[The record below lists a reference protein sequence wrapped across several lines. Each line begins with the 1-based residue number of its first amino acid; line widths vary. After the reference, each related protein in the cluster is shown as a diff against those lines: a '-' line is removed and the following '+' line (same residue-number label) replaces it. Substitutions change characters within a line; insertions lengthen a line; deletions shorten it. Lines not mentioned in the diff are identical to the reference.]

1 MPVFRKTWTLWVC
14 TLLLV
19 WTLSPATIAFA
30 RSQVIQFTD
39 SSGATVVLSK
49 PPERV
54 VSLVPG
60 ITQTLFA
67 LGAENAVKGIT
78 WHDTPPPHLDSYPAI
93 VGGFLAPS
101 VEKIGALNPDVIFL
115 SSLHTHVRGQLEESP
130 ALLIELQSN
139 SLEDAHLHISLL
151 GQIFQ
156 QQANAAG
163 INERI
168 RAQLE
173 LIAQKVERIPENER
187 QRVIRFMGRDAVQAP
202 GDDSFQNDFIRAA
215 GGIPPQLGRD
225 GAMVPISLEEWKD
238 FNPQVVYGCNGDQEA
253 AEALLNRP
261 GWKDVDAVRE
271 GRILFFPGALACQ
284 ASVHTGD
291 FISWLSAS
299 IYAEAFSEPSNLVLE
314 EKTTGSRDIHL
325 PLDYVQWARV
335 VESNLYDFPN
345 KTLVVRFHE
354 PMRILSTMEGQ
365 REGIT
370 TVGNHGTPP
379 PCWSLGHREG
389 LEAILERI
397 FRVHG
402 KSREESSLLL
412 TGANMDNLAIGKA
425 QFRDMAVYALVTA
438 GVEGNAIRSGS
449 DEGRYYEPGTI
460 NMILMTNMAL
470 SPRAMSRAVI
480 SATEAKS
487 AALQDLDIRSRGAPL
502 LWQATGTGTDE
513 IIVVEGRGTPLDNA
527 GGHSKLGELIAR
539 AVYDAVQEG
548 VLRQN
553 SLKPGR
559 HVLSRLK
566 ERGITPSEMLGP
578 FAESMQMEPADM
590 PQALGMLEE
599 ILLDAR
605 YAAFVESALAL
616 SDAWERGQMV
626 DLEAFGLWARII
638 AQDISGV
645 SVFHWKE
652 PVSGEEFPM
661 VLRMAMNALLNGL
674 LHKMSGEN
682 HLIGKAGEKT
692 KPVAEALAP

>member
-1 MPVFRKTWTLWVC
+1 MSLVKKTWILKIF

-19 WTLSPATIAFA
+19 WALSPATITFA
-30 RSQVIQFTD
+30 RSQALQFTD
-39 SSGATVVLSK
+39 SSGTGFALSK

-60 ITQTLFA
+60 ITRTLFA
-67 LGAENAVKGIT
+67 LGAESAVKGMT
-78 WHDTPPPHLDSYPAI
+78 WHDTPPPHMDSSPAI

-101 VEKIGALNPDVIFL
+101 VEKIQALKPDVVFL
-115 SSLHTHVRGQLEESP
+115 SSLHTHVREQLEESP
-130 ALLIELQSN
+130 ALLMELQSD
-139 SLEDAHLHISLL
+139 SLEDLHRHISLL

-156 QQANAAG
+156 QEANAARM
-163 INERI
+163 NERI
-168 RAQLE
+168 RDQIE
-173 LIAQKVERIPENER
+173 FIAQKVEKIPENER
-187 QRVIRFMGRDAVQAP
+187 QRVIRFMGRDRVKAP
-202 GDDSFQNDFIRAA
+202 GDDSFQNGFIRAA
-215 GGIPPQLGRD
+215 GGIAPQLGRN
-225 GAMVPISLEEWKD
+225 GAMVPVSLEEWKD
-238 FNPQVVYGCNGDQEA
+238 FNPQVIYGCDGDQEA

-261 GWKDVDAVRE
+261 GWKEAEAVRE

-284 ASVHTGD
+284 ASHHTGD

-314 EKTTGSRDIHL
+314 EKTTGSRDIPL
-325 PLDYVQWARV
+325 PLDYVRSARV

-370 TVGNHGTPP
+370 AVGNHGYPP

-402 KSREESSLLL
+402 KSREEGSILL
-412 TGANMDNLAIGKA
+412 TGANMDNLAIGEA
-425 QFRDMAVYALVTA
+425 QFKDMTVYALVTA
-438 GVEGNAIRSGS
+438 GVEGNAIRSAH
-449 DEGRYYEPGTI
+449 DEGRFYEPGTI

-513 IIVVEGRGTPLDNA
+513 IIVVEGRGTPVDSA
-527 GGHSKLGELIAR
+527 GGHSKLGELIGR
-539 AVYDAVQEG
+539 AVYEGVQEG
-548 VLRQN
+548 VLLQN
-553 SLKPGR
+553 SLQTGR
-559 HVLSRLK
+559 HVLARLK
-566 ERGITPSEMLGP
+566 ERGITPS
-578 FAESMQMEPADM
+578 
-590 PQALGMLEE
+590 GMLEGFPE
-599 ILLDAR
+599 WVHEETEHKGQALQMLEGILLEPP

-616 SDAWERGQMV
+616 SDAWERNQVGN
-626 DLEAFGLWARII
+626 LEAFDLWARSIV
-638 AQDISGV
+638 QDISGV
-645 SVFHWKE
+645 HVFQWKE
-652 PVSGEEFPM
+652 LEKSEDIPI
-661 VLRMAMNALLNGL
+661 VLRMSLNALLNGL
-674 LHKMSGEN
+674 FHKMSREIPFGPEEGEN
-682 HLIGKAGEKT
+682 MKST
-692 KPVAEALAP
+692 AEAMAP